1 LEARGMNIHVGY
13 QTWTYSDVRAR
24 VIEAA
29 DTLMMGEADRGPGYA
44 GLMGDVV
51 QSFNDAYGADAARYR
66 RVPSPGAIARMEET
80 WVWINTCLE
89 EAERRLV
96 YEYGFIMTRK
106 GLTIAGWCERNGWVR
121 RTFERAVNR
130 ACQRIA
136 DNLNRKHLVRLT
148 ADIDVLSQIEAKHA
162 SFEVASDNRAPVKP
176 KLYHRAEDATPTHTP
191 GTEAEIAK
199 NIEKVNKQRREEAE
213 RQRKAALRK
222 AEDEA
227 KLAAAV
233 KEREAKKRQ
242 KQAA

>member
-1 LEARGMNIHVGY
+1 MNIHVGY
-13 QTWTYSDVRAR
+13 TAWTYSDVRAR

-66 RVPSPGAIARMEET
+66 RVPSPGALQRMEET
-80 WVWINTCLE
+80 WEWINTMLD
-89 EAERRLV
+89 EADRRLL
-96 YEYGFIMTRK
+96 YEYGFLMTRK
-106 GLTIAGWCERNGWVR
+106 GLTIAGWCERNGWIR

-148 ADIDVLSQIEAKHA
+148 ADIDVVSQIEANRA
-162 SFEVASDNRAPVKP
+162 LYEVASDNRAPVTHTD
-176 KLYHRAEDATPTHTP
+176 YHRAADAIPVHTP
-191 GTEAEIAK
+191 GSEAETAK
-199 NIEKVNKQRREEAE
+199 HIEKVNKQRREEAE

-222 AEDEA
+222 AEEQA
-227 KLAAAV
+227 KLAAAIAQ
-233 KEREAKKRQ
+233 RDARKRQ
-242 KQAA
+242 KVAA

>member
-1 LEARGMNIHVGY
+1 MNIHVGY
-13 QTWTYSDVRAR
+13 QTWTRGDVKAR
-24 VIEAA
+24 IIEAA
-29 DTLMMGEADRGPGYA
+29 DTLMMGEPDRGPGYA

-51 QSFNDAYGADAARYR
+51 REVAESYGYGSLAYR

-80 WVWINTCLE
+80 WVWINTFLD

-106 GLTIAGWCERNGWVR
+106 GLTIAGWCERNGWIR

-136 DNLNRKHLVRLT
+136 DNLNRKHKVRLT
-148 ADIDVLSQIEAKHA
+148 ADIDALSQIEAKHA
-162 SFEVASDNRAPVKP
+162 SFEVASDSRASVKH

-199 NIEKVNKQRREEAE
+199 HIEKVNKQRSEEAE

-227 KLAAAV
+227 RLAAALR
-233 KEREAKKRQ
+233 EREARKRQ